1 MPSTESQKLNLNME
15 QFTEVKSVLLLKS
28 IYI

>member
-15 QFTEVKSVLLLKS
+15 QFTEVKSVPFLKS
-28 IYI
+28 ISI